1 MCCISISHKSG
12 VLMYLVFEI
21 PRRSTGFVIG
31 IRISQDNAFARALDD
46 VLKIFIKM
54 IDARAIESGCYLHI
68 FGWRFTQSLL

>member
-1 MCCISISHKSG
+1 
-12 VLMYLVFEI
+12 MYLVFEI
-21 PRRSTGFVIG
+21 PRRSTRLVIG
-31 IRISQDNAFARALDD
+31 VRVSQDYAFARALDD

>member
-1 MCCISISHKSG
+1 MLHKSG

-21 PRRSTGFVIG
+21 PRRSTRLVIG
-31 IRISQDNAFARALDD
+31 VRVSQDYAFARALDD